1 MFTQEQVQELYNK
14 LSVLSKKDTSLPQ
27 ADTVN
32 WEDIFTIVQDGQ
44 NKKVNFRTFSESQV
58 YQEAIASLVAQI
70 EEKKQE
76 LAELMQHTED
86 ILADISEATGV
97 SQHFGQSQSVG
108 ISQKTLTN
116 SITNIWEKIEEITHE
131 TIMGITMEFNPDYFI
146 SEGSVDVEISV
157 APIYPVG
164 LLEKVEL
171 YKDGEEVPF
180 YINED
185 VDSIT
190 TILNT
195 DHTTTIV
202 CKAVVLGAE
211 FVVTKTITHYNEF
224 WIGGGNAAADI
235 MDVEHAQSIEGGT
248 IQGSYNVTVP
258 EDGHII
264 IVFAQELA
272 EEFVRADM
280 NGVEIPMTESSYTVS
295 DVTYT
300 VFTSNDT
307 FVAGTYNIDINS

>member
-14 LSVLSKKDTSLPQ
+14 LSVLSKKDASLPQ

-44 NKKVNFRTFSESQV
+44 NKKVNFRDFSNSEVYRES
-58 YQEAIASLVAQI
+58 IASLVTQL
-70 EEKKQE
+70 EELIQH
-76 LAELMQHTED
+76 AES
-86 ILADISEATGV
+86 ILADITEAIGV

-116 SITNIWEKIEEITHE
+116 SITNIWEKIEEITQE
-131 TIMGITMEFNPDYFI
+131 TLMGITMTLNPEYFI

-171 YKDGEEVPF
+171 YKDREEVPF

-190 TILNT
+190 TTLTT

-224 WIGGGNAAADI
+224 WIGGGDTTADI

-272 EEFVRADM
+272 EEFVRVDM